1 MEGLA
6 TGVEHQIELTA
17 ESLWSEVAGRLRGA
31 LNDTTYGTWFGEAQ
45 GLELSG
51 DRFVIGVPN
60 DFTRDWIEGHF
71 RGLIGA
77 AIRDVTGEERPIEL
91 RISDAGQLLPELL
104 IEPEGNGGVA
114 HLQVEQVAERIQPG
128 KPESGG
134 FNTKYTFD
142 SFVIGSSNR
151 FAHAA
156 ALAVAEAPAQAYNPL
171 FIYGSTGL
179 GKTHLLQ
186 AVAQY
191 VSERIPPEIPALREP
206 PRRSAASSADV
217 GMNPKYTFD
226 LFVIGSSNRF
236 AHAAALAVAEAP
248 AQAYNPLF
256 IYGGTGLGKTHLMQA
271 IAQYVAEHSS
281 ELSVRYVTS
290 ETFMNDFINSLRDK
304 RIEGFKQRYRTYDLL
319 LVDDVQFFE
328 HKERIQEE
336 FFHTFNSLYEAGSQI
351 VMSSDRP
358 PRDIATLEERL
369 RSRFEWGLITD
380 IQPPD
385 LETRIAILRKKT
397 KTDGIHVP
405 DPQVLSFIA
414 SRISTNI
421 RELEGALTRVVAFSS
436 LTGRSLSVE
445 LAEDV
450 LKDVFPQGEAA
461 EVSIRRIQ
469 ELVSERFQL
478 TMDELCGDKRSQNI
492 VYPRQVAMYLSREL
506 TDSSLPKI
514 GKEFGG
520 RDHTTVIHATSKI
533 ARLIREDRSVYNLV
547 QELTAR
553 VKQVR

>member
-1 MEGLA
+1 VEGQ
-6 TGVEHQIELTA
+6 TELTA
-17 ESLWSEVAGRLRGA
+17 QSLWKDVAGRLRGA
-31 LNDTTYGTWFGEAQ
+31 LNDTTYGTWFANTGGIGLDGE
-45 GLELSG
+45 
-51 DRFVIGVPN
+51 RFVLAVPN
-60 DFTRDWIEGHF
+60 DFTRNWIEGHF
-71 RGLIGA
+71 LELIA
-77 AIRDVTGEERPIEL
+77 AAVREVTGADRLIEL
-91 RISDAGQLLPELL
+91 RVDARAPGRGPD
-104 IEPEGNGGVA
+104 PGGVA
-114 HLQVEQVAERIQPG
+114 PVERLIPSR
-128 KPESGG
+128 PESGG
-134 FNTKYTFD
+134 FNAKYTFD

-186 AVAQY
+186 AIAQY
-191 VSERIPPEIPALREP
+191 VSEH
-206 PRRSAASSADV
+206 SA
-217 GMNPKYTFD
+217 
-226 LFVIGSSNRF
+226 
-236 AHAAALAVAEAP
+236 
-248 AQAYNPLF
+248 
-256 IYGGTGLGKTHLMQA
+256 
-271 IAQYVAEHSS
+271 

-304 RIEGFKQRYRTYDLL
+304 RIEGFKQRYRTYDVLL
-319 LVDDVQFFE
+319 IDDVQFFE

-385 LETRIAILRKKT
+385 LETRIAILRRKVR
-397 KTDGIHVP
+397 TDGINVP
-405 DPQVLSFIA
+405 DPEVLTFIA
-414 SRISTNI
+414 SRVSTNI

-436 LTGRSLSVE
+436 LTGRVMSVE
-445 LAEDV
+445 LAQDV
-450 LKDVFPQGEAA
+450 LRDVFPQGEAA
-461 EVSIRRIQ
+461 EVSIKRIQ
-469 ELVSERFQL
+469 ELVSERFSL
-478 TMDELCGDKRSQNI
+478 SLDELCGDKRSQNI

-514 GKEFGG
+514 GREFGG

>member
-1 MEGLA
+1 
-6 TGVEHQIELTA
+6 VEHQIELTA
-17 ESLWSEVAGRLRGA
+17 DSLWNDVAARLREA
-31 LNDTTYGTWFGEAQ
+31 LNDTTFQTWFGEVGGA
-45 GLELSG
+45 EIDG
-51 DRFVIGVPN
+51 DAFAVAVPN
-60 DFTRDWIEGHF
+60 DFTREWIEGHF
-71 RGLIGA
+71 LDLMRA
-77 AIRDVTGEERPIEL
+77 AVRDSGGGDLRVQLRVAEATDVPVAQPASVVPSAVSPLPLEVVGERP
-91 RISDAGQLLPELL
+91 RADS
-104 IEPEGNGGVA
+104 
-114 HLQVEQVAERIQPG
+114 PG
-128 KPESGG
+128 INP
-134 FNTKYTFD
+134 KYTFD

-171 FIYGSTGL
+171 FIYGHTGL
-179 GKTHLLQ
+179 GKTHLLH
-186 AVAQY
+186 AVA
-191 VSERIPPEIPALREP
+191 
-206 PRRSAASSADV
+206 
-217 GMNPKYTFD
+217 N
-226 LFVIGSSNRF
+226 FVTD
-236 AHAAALAVAEAP
+236 H
-248 AQAYNPLF
+248 
-256 IYGGTGLGKTHLMQA
+256 GGGLTC
-271 IAQYVAEHSS
+271 
-281 ELSVRYVTS
+281 RYVTS

-304 RIEGFKQRYRTYDLL
+304 RIEGFKQRYRTYDVLL
-319 LVDDVQFFE
+319 IDDVQFFE

-358 PRDIATLEERL
+358 PRDIATLEARL

-385 LETRIAILRKKT
+385 LETRIAILRKKV

-405 DPQVLSFIA
+405 EAEVLTFIA
-414 SRISTNI
+414 SRVSTNI

-436 LTGRSLSVE
+436 LTGRAMSVE
-445 LAEDV
+445 LAQDV

-461 EVSIRRIQ
+461 EVSIKRIQ
-469 ELVSERFQL
+469 ELVSERFGL
-478 TMDELCGDKRSQNI
+478 SLEELCGDKRSQNI

>member
-1 MEGLA
+1 MKRLHRACFCSDFAGWYA
-6 TGVEHQIELTA
+6 RRSFVSDGFQGAIAGVEHQIELTA
-17 ESLWSEVAGRLRGA
+17 GSLWNEVAGRLRGA
-31 LNDTTYGTWFGEAQ
+31 LNDTTYSTWFGEAQ
-45 GLELSG
+45 GLELSAAS
-51 DRFVIGVPN
+51 FVLAVPN

-71 RGLIGA
+71 LGLIGA
-77 AIRDVTGEERPIEL
+77 AIRDVTGEERPVEL
-91 RISDAGQLLPELL
+91 RVAAMTGPLEATEPRAPEETGLD
-104 IEPEGNGGVA
+104 P
-114 HLQVEQVAERIQPG
+114 VELTRLRPPG
-128 KPESGG
+128 TQSRPESGG

-171 FIYGSTGL
+171 FIYGGTGL

-186 AVAQY
+186 AIAQY
-191 VSERIPPEIPALREP
+191 VSE
-206 PRRSAASSADV
+206 
-217 GMNPKYTFD
+217 
-226 LFVIGSSNRF
+226 
-236 AHAAALAVAEAP
+236 
-248 AQAYNPLF
+248 
-256 IYGGTGLGKTHLMQA
+256 
-271 IAQYVAEHSS
+271 HSS
-281 ELSVRYVTS
+281 DLSVRYVTS

-304 RIEGFKQRYRTYDLL
+304 RIEGFKQRYRAYDVLMI
-319 LVDDVQFFE
+319 DDVQFFE

-358 PRDIATLEERL
+358 PRDIATLESRL

-385 LETRIAILRKKT
+385 LETRIAILRKKV

-405 DPQVLSFIA
+405 ETEVLTFVA
-414 SRISTNI
+414 SRVSTNI

-436 LTGRSLSVE
+436 LTGRPMSVE
-445 LAEDV
+445 LAQDV

-461 EVSIRRIQ
+461 EVSIKRIQ
-469 ELVSERFQL
+469 ELVSERFSL
-478 TMDELCGDKRSQNI
+478 SLEELCGDKRSQNI

>member
-1 MEGLA
+1 
-6 TGVEHQIELTA
+6 VERPIELTA
-17 ESLWSEVAGRLRGA
+17 ETLWNEVAGRLKGA
-31 LNDTTYGTWFGEAQ
+31 LNETTYRTWFAEAEGED
-45 GLELSG
+45 LS
-51 DRFVIGVPN
+51 DDTFVLGVPN
-60 DFTRDWIEGHF
+60 DFTREWIEGHF
-71 RGLIGA
+71 LGLIGA
-77 AIRDVTGEERPIEL
+77 AVRDVTGQER
-91 RISDAGQLLPELL
+91 R
-104 IEPEGNGGVA
+104 V
-114 HLQVEQVAERIQPG
+114 
-128 KPESGG
+128 
-134 FNTKYTFD
+134 
-142 SFVIGSSNR
+142 
-151 FAHAA
+151 
-156 ALAVAEAPAQAYNPL
+156 
-171 FIYGSTGL
+171 GL
-179 GKTHLLQ
+179 T
-186 AVAQY
+186 
-191 VSERIPPEIPALREP
+191 VSERIPPEVPALQEA
-206 PRRSAASSADV
+206 PRRPSIVGADT

-281 ELSVRYVTS
+281 DLSVRYVTS

-385 LETRIAILRKKT
+385 LETRIAILRKKV

>member
-1 MEGLA
+1 MED
-6 TGVEHQIELTA
+6 QIELSA
-17 ESLWSEVAGRLRGA
+17 ENLWSEISARLREALNDGTYSKWFGDVHSLEIAGETLILTVPSERSREWIEQNFRGLLGATVRDVAGRDRP
-31 LNDTTYGTWFGEAQ
+31 
-45 GLELSG
+45 LEL
-51 DRFVIGVPN
+51 RV
-60 DFTRDWIEGHF
+60 
-71 RGLIGA
+71 A
-77 AIRDVTGEERPIEL
+77 
-91 RISDAGQLLPELL
+91 
-104 IEPEGNGGVA
+104 EPEP
-114 HLQVEQVAERIQPG
+114 ERGSQQEALVPMVQRLRTR
-128 KPESGG
+128 PESGG
-134 FNTKYTFD
+134 FKAKYTFD

-179 GKTHLLQ
+179 GKTHLLH

-191 VSERIPPEIPALREP
+191 VSEH
-206 PRRSAASSADV
+206 SSA
-217 GMNPKYTFD
+217 
-226 LFVIGSSNRF
+226 
-236 AHAAALAVAEAP
+236 
-248 AQAYNPLF
+248 
-256 IYGGTGLGKTHLMQA
+256 
-271 IAQYVAEHSS
+271 
-281 ELSVRYVTS
+281 LSVRYVTS
-290 ETFMNDFINSLRDK
+290 EAFVNDFINSLRDK
-304 RIEGFKQRYRTYDLL
+304 SRIEGFKQRYRTYDLL
-319 LVDDVQFFE
+319 LIDDVQFFE
-328 HKERIQEE
+328 GKERFQEE

-351 VMSSDRP
+351 VLSSDRP

-385 LETRIAILRKKT
+385 LETRIAILRRKVKV
-397 KTDGIHVP
+397 DGINIQ
-405 DPQVLSFIA
+405 DEQVMTFIA
-414 SRISTNI
+414 GRVSSNI

-436 LTGRSLSVE
+436 LTGRPMTVE
-445 LAEDV
+445 LAQDV
-450 LKDVFPQGEAA
+450 LRDVFPQGEAA
-461 EVSIRRIQ
+461 EVSIKRIQ
-469 ELVSERFQL
+469 DLVAERFSL
-478 TMDELCGDKRSQNI
+478 SLDELCGDRRSQNI

>member
-1 MEGLA
+1 MLA
-6 TGVEHQIELTA
+6 ASRGGEEWYGGVNRPIELTA
-17 ESLWSEVAGRLRGA
+17 ESLWGEVAGRLKGA
-31 LNDTTYGTWFGEAQ
+31 LNETTYRTWFAEAE
-45 GLELSG
+45 GAELS
-51 DRFVIGVPN
+51 DDAFVLGVPN
-60 DFTRDWIEGHF
+60 DFTREWIEGHF
-71 RGLIGA
+71 LGLIGA
-77 AIRDVTGEERPIEL
+77 AVRDVTGQERRVGL
-91 RISDAGQLLPELL
+91 SVTKRLPAD
-104 IEPEGNGGVA
+104 PA
-114 HLQVEQVAERIQPG
+114 PPAEVKPRQP
-128 KPESGG
+128 
-134 FNTKYTFD
+134 
-142 SFVIGSSNR
+142 
-151 FAHAA
+151 
-156 ALAVAEAPAQAYNPL
+156 
-171 FIYGSTGL
+171 
-179 GKTHLLQ
+179 
-186 AVAQY
+186 
-191 VSERIPPEIPALREP
+191 
-206 PRRSAASSADV
+206 AASAGDA

-271 IAQYVAEHSS
+271 IAQYVAEHSG

-385 LETRIAILRKKT
+385 LETRIAILRKKV

-405 DPQVLSFIA
+405 DPQVLSFVA

-478 TMDELCGDKRSQNI
+478 SLDELCGDKRSQNI